1 MIGIVLAALLWGT
14 TGTAATLLP
23 RDVNPLATG
32 AATMAIG
39 GLLLGALTGRGG
51 IRLLRERAARPWIA
65 LGALA
70 VVAYP
75 LAFYSAMSLAGV
87 AVGNVVALG
96 SAPVFAAVLERWIAP
111 RGHRSPLTRTW
122 MIAAGVAVVGIVL
135 LALFGHD
142 TSGAGRA
149 GAVTGG
155 SAAGSSTGLG
165 VLLGLVAGLAYAT
178 YTCTAAR
185 LIRTGRRSSMVV
197 GVQFGV
203 GGLLLVPVLLA
214 TGAPLLF
221 SDTPS
226 AVADSPLHALLGQ
239 PPALLVVAYLAL
251 GPMFAAYLLFGRGLR
266 TVASSRATTITL
278 LEPFVATLL
287 GVVAVGERLAPLGWL
302 GLALVLAGVVVDA
315 VVAARGQARNL

>member
-1 MIGIVLAALLWGT
+1 M
-14 TGTAATLLP
+14 
-23 RDVNPLATG
+23 
-32 AATMAIG
+32 
-39 GLLLGALTGRGG
+39 
-51 IRLLRERAARPWIA
+51 
-65 LGALA
+65 
-70 VVAYP
+70 
-75 LAFYSAMSLAGV
+75 
-87 AVGNVVALG
+87 
-96 SAPVFAAVLERWIAP
+96 
-111 RGHRSPLTRTW
+111 
-122 MIAAGVAVVGIVL
+122 

-142 TSGAGRA
+142 TSGVAHGHASAGSGSGIGTA
-149 GAVTGG
+149 ATATADE
-155 SAAGSSTGLG
+155 SAAGSWTGLG

-185 LIRTGRRSSMVV
+185 LIRTGRRSSTVV

-214 TGAPLLF
+214 TGAPLLL
-221 SDTPS
+221 SDAPS

-302 GLALVLAGVVVDA
+302 GLALVLAGVVTDA
-315 VVAARGQARNL
+315 VIAARGAADAASTSSPVAS